1 MDTRPRWSDATRR
14 ADFISFPLSRCIRIM
29 IHPLSK
35 PTVDRIVPA
44 KSREES
50 AAPEIILAAAR
61 QFKVLQSRA
70 APAQLA
76 LPLGGVVLSPC
87 AVRGTTPGKSFRT
100 A

>member
-1 MDTRPRWSDATRR
+1 
-14 ADFISFPLSRCIRIM
+14 M
-29 IHPLSK
+29 IYPLSK

-50 AAPEIILAAAR
+50 AVPGITMSATR

-100 A
+100 V

>member
-1 MDTRPRWSDATRR
+1 
-14 ADFISFPLSRCIRIM
+14 M

-44 KSREES
+44 KPREES
-50 AAPEIILAAAR
+50 AAPEITLAATR

-87 AVRGTTPGKSFRT
+87 VVRGTAPGKSFRT
-100 A
+100 V